1 MQKFN
6 KILAPAFLG
15 LSMSLLF
22 SVNSHASVDG
32 WKAENGTWKY
42 YKDYKALK
50 SWQKLGNNWYF
61 FNEDGSLKTGWLK
74 DGNDNW
80 YFLDLNSGSNQG
92 VLLSGWQWID
102 GYCYY
107 FETSDSGTLGRMYA
121 DKTVDG
127 YKLNPMGR
135 WVDNNGTELYDA
147 TRGIST
153 NKQNLSSDKDLA
165 KKASITAKR
174 SSSSGG
180 ISRGSGGASSG
191 GGSSSSTGSSYSYS
205 SGNSSSSNSASKHSS
220 DSDNTGSS
228 YSYDNGS
235 LSNSNSNSTKDSLI
249 QSNNNSVS
257 TDNSLN
263 DAGGSSS
270 ANVGSSSNSG
280 LSSSL
285 GSVTKPS
292 TGLVSQNQD
301 SLSSDSNNK
310 TNADSKQNTVPDKSN
325 IKKFED
331 TNTENPKTGN
341 GHSTPPSA
349 SENSTGSN
357 AQDLVTQPNKPSDN
371 TNPSDSTTATSS
383 NAAPKPENKE
393 IPNATEDS
401 KKQENEN
408 KAKEQEENKADKVK
422 DLLTTEKNNNVVQYT
437 DEDGKI
443 RTIIWAKGISA
454 PIMGE
459 GGDFRKEV
467 THAGSDTYIDY
478 KAPFAF
484 GNSWYDSNKSRAGG
498 NTDIDKN
505 LCFGATSANML
516 HWWFEQN
523 SSYIDSYI
531 AKEGDITRSGRSLS
545 ELRNSF
551 NSQQDSGIF
560 ELFKVLF
567 GYNDKGFYSDLLM
580 DLFINGYTPKISGA
594 TNIENEDMTP
604 DNRGGFFYNA
614 FKEVKLTER
623 TYGGSYEDLSE
634 KLKDILG
641 NEGIIGISHKT
652 FGNSSHI
659 VTLWGAEYDLNGKL
673 SAVYVSDS
681 DDQNEEADET
691 NLGMKRY
698 EVRNVGGI
706 AKLSTNQSNKN
717 AGSAIGYLHVLY
729 LGSEQWQSYINQ

>member
-6 KILAPAFLG
+6 KISAPAFLG

-135 WVDNNGTELYDA
+135 WVDNNGKELYDA

-153 NKQNLSSDKDLA
+153 NKQTLSSDKDLA
-165 KKASITAKR
+165 KKASIAEKR
-174 SSSSGG
+174 SGSAGG
-180 ISRGSGGASSG
+180 VSRGSGGASSG
-191 GGSSSSTGSSYSYS
+191 GGSSRSTGSSYSYS

-235 LSNSNSNSTKDSLI
+235 LSNSNSNSTKDNLI

-263 DAGGSSS
+263 SAVGNSS
-270 ANVGSSSNSG
+270 ADINGS
-280 LSSSL
+280 SSSL

-301 SLSSDSNNK
+301 SLRPDSNNK
-310 TNADSKQNTVPDKSN
+310 TNADSKQNTVPDSLN
-325 IKKFED
+325 NKKAEYVGE
-331 TNTENPKTGN
+331 ENPKASNENT
-341 GHSTPPSA
+341 TPPSA
-349 SENSTGSN
+349 SENSAGSN
-357 AQDLVTQPNKPSDN
+357 TKGSLTPAAEHGDN
-371 TNPSDSTTATSS
+371 TDSTEDTTATSS

-422 DLLTTEKNNNVVQYT
+422 DSLTTAKNNNVVQYT
-437 DEDGKI
+437 DENGKI

-467 THAGSDTYIDY
+467 THAGLDTYIDY

-484 GNSWYDSNKSRAGG
+484 GNSWYDINKSRAGG

-516 HWWFEQN
+516 HWWLEQN

-551 NSQQDSGIF
+551 NNQQDSGIF

-594 TNIENEDMTP
+594 TNIENEDMIP

-673 SAVYVSDS
+673 SAVYISDS

-691 NLGMKRY
+691 DLGMKRY

-706 AKLSTNQSNKN
+706 AKLSTNQSNKS

>member
-22 SVNSHASVDG
+22 TVSSYASAEG

-74 DGNDNW
+74 DSANNW
-80 YFLDLNSGSNQG
+80 YFLERNSGSNQG
-92 VLLSGWQWID
+92 VLLAGWQWID

-107 FETSDSGTLGRMYA
+107 FETSHSDTLGRMYA
-121 DKTVDG
+121 DTVVEG
-127 YKLNPMGR
+127 YKLSSIGR
-135 WVDNNGTELYDA
+135 WIDDNGKEYYDA
-147 TRGIST
+147 AKGIIS
-153 NKQNLSSDKDLA
+153 NKEEASSNKSLT
-165 KKASITAKR
+165 KKGATGVNR
-174 SSSSGG
+174 TGG
-180 ISRGSGGASSG
+180 TGGTSNRTKGGSGSFAGSLSNDNRSLDSADN
-191 GGSSSSTGSSYSYS
+191 SSSSTKDNSNNGSSD
-205 SGNSSSSNSASKHSS
+205 NSSNSAGGNS
-220 DSDNTGSS
+220 N
-228 YSYDNGS
+228 NGS
-235 LSNSNSNSTKDSLI
+235 LSLGNTDSNSNSVTGPDNASDN
-249 QSNNNSVS
+249 QSPNKQH
-257 TDNSLN
+257 T
-263 DAGGSSS
+263 
-270 ANVGSSSNSG
+270 
-280 LSSSL
+280 
-285 GSVTKPS
+285 
-292 TGLVSQNQD
+292 
-301 SLSSDSNNK
+301 DSNDSAG
-310 TNADSKQNTVPDKSN
+310 TNAKQNTVPDKLGNKES
-325 IKKFED
+325 ED
-331 TNTENPKTGN
+331 TIKE
-341 GHSTPPSA
+341 TPNA
-349 SENSTGSN
+349 SNENSTSPSPTDTHAKESHAHSPSADTKPADSN
-357 AQDLVTQPNKPSDN
+357 
-371 TNPSDSTTATSS
+371 TATSS
-383 NAAPKPENKE
+383 NAAPKPEKSENKE
-393 IPNATEDS
+393 IPNATEDN
-401 KKQENEN
+401 KKQDNDN
-408 KAKEQEENKADKVK
+408 KPKEQEENKADKVK
-422 DLLTTEKNNNVVQYT
+422 DSLTTAKNNNVVQYT
-437 DEDGKI
+437 DENGKI

-454 PIMGE
+454 PIMGD

-467 THAGSDTYIDY
+467 THVGSDTYIDY

-484 GNSWYDSNKSRAGG
+484 GNSWYDIDKSRAGG

-516 HWWFEQN
+516 HWWLEQN
-523 SSYIDSYI
+523 SSYVDSYI
-531 AKEGDITRSGRSLS
+531 TKEGDITRSGRSLS

-551 NSQQDSGIF
+551 NNQQDSGIF

-604 DNRGGFFYNA
+604 DNRGGFFYNV

-623 TYGGSYEDLSE
+623 TYEGSYEDLSE

-641 NEGIIGISHKT
+641 NEGIIGISHKI

-673 SAVYVSDS
+673 SAVYISDS

-691 NLGMKRY
+691 DLGMKRY
-698 EVRNVGGI
+698 EVRNVGGV

-729 LGSEQWQSYINQ
+729 LGTEQWQSYINQ

>member
-22 SVNSHASVDG
+22 TVSSYASAEG

-74 DGNDNW
+74 DSANNW
-80 YFLDLNSGSNQG
+80 YFLERNSGSNQG
-92 VLLSGWQWID
+92 VLLVGWQWID

-107 FETSDSGTLGRMYA
+107 FETSHSDTLGRMYA
-121 DKTVDG
+121 DTVVEG
-127 YKLNPMGR
+127 YKLSSIGR
-135 WVDNNGTELYDA
+135 WVDDNGKEYYDA
-147 TRGIST
+147 AKGIIS
-153 NKQNLSSDKDLA
+153 NKEEASSNKSLT
-165 KKASITAKR
+165 KKGAAGVNR
-174 SSSSGG
+174 AGG
-180 ISRGSGGASSG
+180 TGGTSHRTKGGSGSFAGSLSNDNRSLGSADN
-191 GGSSSSTGSSYSYS
+191 SSSSTKDNSNNGSSD
-205 SGNSSSSNSASKHSS
+205 NSSNSAGGNS
-220 DSDNTGSS
+220 N
-228 YSYDNGS
+228 NGS
-235 LSNSNSNSTKDSLI
+235 LSLGNTDSNSNSVTNPDNASDN
-249 QSNNNSVS
+249 QSPNKQH
-257 TDNSLN
+257 T
-263 DAGGSSS
+263 
-270 ANVGSSSNSG
+270 
-280 LSSSL
+280 
-285 GSVTKPS
+285 
-292 TGLVSQNQD
+292 
-301 SLSSDSNNK
+301 DSNDPAG
-310 TNADSKQNTVPDKSN
+310 TNAKQNTVPDKLGNKES
-325 IKKFED
+325 ED
-331 TNTENPKTGN
+331 TIKE
-341 GHSTPPSA
+341 TPNA
-349 SENSTGSN
+349 SNENSTSPTDTHAKGSH
-357 AQDLVTQPNKPSDN
+357 AHSPSADTKPA
-371 TNPSDSTTATSS
+371 DSNTATSS
-383 NAAPKPENKE
+383 NTAPKPEKPENKE
-393 IPNATEDS
+393 IPNATKDN
-401 KKQENEN
+401 KKQDNDN
-408 KAKEQEENKADKVK
+408 KPKEQEENKADKVK
-422 DLLTTEKNNNVVQYT
+422 DSLTTAKNNNIVQYT
-437 DEDGKI
+437 DENGKI

-454 PIMGE
+454 PIMGD

-484 GNSWYDSNKSRAGG
+484 GNSWYDINKSRAGG

-516 HWWFEQN
+516 HWWLEQN

-604 DNRGGFFYNA
+604 DNRGGFFYNV

-623 TYGGSYEDLSE
+623 TYGGSYENLSE

-641 NEGIIGISHKT
+641 NEGIIGISHRT
-652 FGNSSHI
+652 FGSSSHI

-673 SAVYVSDS
+673 SAVYISDS

-691 NLGMKRY
+691 DLGMKRY
-698 EVRNVGGI
+698 EVRNVGGV

-729 LGSEQWQSYINQ
+729 LGTEQWQSYINQ

>member
-22 SVNSHASVDG
+22 AVSSYASVEG
-32 WKAENGTWKY
+32 WKVENGTWKY
-42 YKDYKALK
+42 YKEYKALK

-74 DGNDNW
+74 DGNNNW

-135 WVDNNGTELYDA
+135 WVDNNGKELYDG

-165 KKASITAKR
+165 KKASIAAKK
-174 SSSSGG
+174 SGSVG
-180 ISRGSGGASSG
+180 GVSRGSGGASSG
-191 GGSSSSTGSSYSYS
+191 GGSSS
-205 SGNSSSSNSASKHSS
+205 
-220 DSDNTGSS
+220 NTGSS
-228 YSYDNGS
+228 YSYNNGS
-235 LSNSNSNSTKDSLI
+235 LSNSNSNSTKDNLI

-263 DAGGSSS
+263 GVGGSSS
-270 ANVGSSSNSG
+270 ANVNGS
-280 LSSSL
+280 SSSL

-292 TGLVSQNQD
+292 TGLVSQNQG

-310 TNADSKQNTVPDKSN
+310 TNANSKQNTVPDSLN
-325 IKKFED
+325 NKKAEYVGE
-331 TNTENPKTGN
+331 ENPKASNENT
-341 GHSTPPSA
+341 TPPSA

-408 KAKEQEENKADKVK
+408 RAKEQEENKADKVK

-454 PIMGE
+454 PVMGE

-478 KAPFAF
+478 KAPFTF

-516 HWWFEQN
+516 HWWLEQN

-551 NSQQDSGIF
+551 NSQQNSGIF

-623 TYGGSYEDLSE
+623 TYGGSYEGLSE

-691 NLGMKRY
+691 DLGMKRY

-706 AKLSTNQSNKN
+706 AKLSTNQSNKS

>member
-15 LSMSLLF
+15 LSMSLLL

-32 WKAENGTWKY
+32 WKAENGRWKY
-42 YKDYKALK
+42 YKDYKVLK
-50 SWQKLGNNWYF
+50 SWQKLGDNWYF

-74 DGNDNW
+74 DGNNNW

-135 WVDNNGTELYDA
+135 WVDNNGKELYDA

-165 KKASITAKR
+165 KKASTAAKR
-174 SSSSGG
+174 SGSTGG
-180 ISRGSGGASSG
+180 VSRGSGGSSSGG
-191 GGSSSSTGSSYSYS
+191 GGSSSSVGI
-205 SGNSSSSNSASKHSS
+205 SSNSGSSFSSGGGFSSSYNRGS
-220 DSDNTGSS
+220 DSLG
-228 YSYDNGS
+228 
-235 LSNSNSNSTKDSLI
+235 NSNSNSAKDSLI
-249 QSNNNSVS
+249 QGNNNSGS
-257 TDNSLN
+257 TDSSLN
-263 DAGGSSS
+263 SAGGSSS
-270 ANVGSSSNSG
+270 ANIGSSSNSD
-280 LSSSL
+280 LSSYL

-301 SLSSDSNNK
+301 SIRPDSNNK
-310 TNADSKQNTVPDKSN
+310 TSTNSKQNTVPDN
-325 IKKFED
+325 LNNKKAEYAVQK
-331 TNTENPKTGN
+331 NPKASN
-341 GHSTPPSA
+341 ENTPPPFA
-349 SENSTGSN
+349 TENSTGSN
-357 AQDLVTQPNKPSDN
+357 AQDLVTQPDTPSDN

-383 NAAPKPENKE
+383 NAAPKPENPENKE
-393 IPNATEDS
+393 IPDVTEDN
-401 KKQENEN
+401 KKQDNEN
-408 KAKEQEENKADKVK
+408 KPKEQEEDRAAKVK
-422 DLLTTEKNNNVVQYT
+422 DLLTTSKNNNVVQYA
-437 DEDGKI
+437 DENGKI
-443 RTIIWAKGISA
+443 RTIIWVKGISA

-467 THAGSDTYIDY
+467 THAGSDIYIDY

-484 GNSWYDSNKSRAGG
+484 GNSWYDINKSRAGG

-516 HWWFEQN
+516 HWWLEQN
-523 SSYIDSYI
+523 SSYIDNYI
-531 AKEGDITRSGRSLS
+531 AKEGDITRSGRNLS
-545 ELRNSF
+545 ELINSF
-551 NSQQDSGIF
+551 NNQQDSGIF

-659 VTLWGAEYDLNGKL
+659 VTLWGAEYDLNRKL
-673 SAVYVSDS
+673 SAVYISDS

-691 NLGMKRY
+691 DLGMKRY
-698 EVRNVGGI
+698 EIRNVGGI

-717 AGSAIGYLHVLY
+717 TGSAIGYLHVLY
-729 LGSEQWQSYINQ
+729 LGTEQWQNYINQ

>member
-15 LSMSLLF
+15 LSMSLLL

-32 WKAENGTWKY
+32 WKAENGRWKY
-42 YKDYKALK
+42 YKDYKVLK
-50 SWQKLGNNWYF
+50 SWQKLGDNWYF

-135 WVDNNGTELYDA
+135 WVDNNGKELYDG

-153 NKQNLSSDKDLA
+153 NKQNLSSDKDFA
-165 KKASITAKR
+165 KKASIAEKR
-174 SSSSGG
+174 SGSAGG
-180 ISRGSGGASSG
+180 VSRGSGGASSG
-191 GGSSSSTGSSYSYS
+191 GGSSSSTGSSYSY
-205 SGNSSSSNSASKHSS
+205 
-220 DSDNTGSS
+220 
-228 YSYDNGS
+228 DNGS
-235 LSNSNSNSTKDSLI
+235 LSNSNSNSTKDNLI

-263 DAGGSSS
+263 GVGGSSS
-270 ANVGSSSNSG
+270 ANVNGS
-280 LSSSL
+280 SSSL

-292 TGLVSQNQD
+292 TGLVSQNQG

-310 TNADSKQNTVPDKSN
+310 TNANSKQNTVPDSLN
-325 IKKFED
+325 NKKAEYVGE
-331 TNTENPKTGN
+331 ENPKASNENT
-341 GHSTPPSA
+341 TPPSA

-393 IPNATEDS
+393 IPDVTEDN
-401 KKQENEN
+401 KKQDNEN
-408 KAKEQEENKADKVK
+408 KPKEQEEDRAAKVK
-422 DLLTTEKNNNVVQYT
+422 DLLTTSKNNNVVQYT

-454 PIMGE
+454 PVMGE

-484 GNSWYDSNKSRAGG
+484 GNSWYDINKSRAGG

-516 HWWFEQN
+516 HWWLEQN

-551 NSQQDSGIF
+551 NSQQNSGIF

-623 TYGGSYEDLSE
+623 TYGGSYEGLSE

-691 NLGMKRY
+691 DLGMKRY

-706 AKLSTNQSNKN
+706 AKLSTNQSNKS

>member
-22 SVNSHASVDG
+22 AVSSYASVEG
-32 WKAENGTWKY
+32 WKVENGTWKY
-42 YKDYKALK
+42 YKEYKALK

-135 WVDNNGTELYDA
+135 WVDNNGKELYDG

-153 NKQNLSSDKDLA
+153 NKQNLSSDKDFA
-165 KKASITAKR
+165 KKASIAEKR
-174 SSSSGG
+174 SGSAGG
-180 ISRGSGGASSG
+180 VSRGSGGASSG
-191 GGSSSSTGSSYSYS
+191 GGSSSSTGSSYSY
-205 SGNSSSSNSASKHSS
+205 
-220 DSDNTGSS
+220 
-228 YSYDNGS
+228 DNGS
-235 LSNSNSNSTKDSLI
+235 LSNSNSNSTKDNLI

-263 DAGGSSS
+263 GVGGSSS
-270 ANVGSSSNSG
+270 ANVNGS
-280 LSSSL
+280 SSSL

-292 TGLVSQNQD
+292 TGLVSQNQG

-310 TNADSKQNTVPDKSN
+310 TNANSKQNTVPDSLN
-325 IKKFED
+325 NKKAEYVGE
-331 TNTENPKTGN
+331 ENPKASNENT
-341 GHSTPPSA
+341 TPPSA

-393 IPNATEDS
+393 IPNSTEDS

-443 RTIIWAKGISA
+443 RTIIWAKGILA
-454 PIMGE
+454 PVMGE
-459 GGDFRKEV
+459 GGDFRKGV

-516 HWWFEQN
+516 HWWLEQN

-623 TYGGSYEDLSE
+623 TYGGSYEGLSE

-691 NLGMKRY
+691 DLGMKRY

-706 AKLSTNQSNKN
+706 AKLSTNQSNKS

>member
-22 SVNSHASVDG
+22 TVSSYASAEG

-74 DGNDNW
+74 DSANNW
-80 YFLDLNSGSNQG
+80 YFLERNSGSNQG
-92 VLLSGWQWID
+92 VLLVGWQWID

-107 FETSDSGTLGRMYA
+107 FETSHSDTLGRMYA
-121 DKTVDG
+121 DTVVEG
-127 YKLNPMGR
+127 YKLSSIGR
-135 WVDNNGTELYDA
+135 WVDDNGKEYYDA
-147 TRGIST
+147 AKGIIS
-153 NKQNLSSDKDLA
+153 NKEEASSNKSLT
-165 KKASITAKR
+165 KKGAAGVNR
-174 SSSSGG
+174 AGG
-180 ISRGSGGASSG
+180 TGGTSHRTKGGSGSFAGSLSNDNRSLGSADN
-191 GGSSSSTGSSYSYS
+191 SSSSTKDNSNNGSSD
-205 SGNSSSSNSASKHSS
+205 NSSNSAGGNS
-220 DSDNTGSS
+220 N
-228 YSYDNGS
+228 NGS
-235 LSNSNSNSTKDSLI
+235 LSLGNTDSNSNSVTNPDNASDN
-249 QSNNNSVS
+249 QSPNKQH
-257 TDNSLN
+257 T
-263 DAGGSSS
+263 
-270 ANVGSSSNSG
+270 
-280 LSSSL
+280 
-285 GSVTKPS
+285 
-292 TGLVSQNQD
+292 
-301 SLSSDSNNK
+301 DSNDPAG
-310 TNADSKQNTVPDKSN
+310 TNAKQNTVPDKLGNKES
-325 IKKFED
+325 ED
-331 TNTENPKTGN
+331 TIKE
-341 GHSTPPSA
+341 TPNA
-349 SENSTGSN
+349 SNENSTSPTDTHAKGSH
-357 AQDLVTQPNKPSDN
+357 AHSPSADTKPA
-371 TNPSDSTTATSS
+371 DSNTATSS
-383 NAAPKPENKE
+383 NTAPKPEKPENKE
-393 IPNATEDS
+393 IPNATKDN
-401 KKQENEN
+401 KKQDNDN
-408 KAKEQEENKADKVK
+408 KPKEQEENKADKVK
-422 DLLTTEKNNNVVQYT
+422 DSLTTAKNNNIVQYT
-437 DEDGKI
+437 DENGKI

-454 PIMGE
+454 PIMGD

-484 GNSWYDSNKSRAGG
+484 GNSWYDINKSRAGG

-516 HWWFEQN
+516 HWWLEQN

-604 DNRGGFFYNA
+604 DNRGGFFYNV

-623 TYGGSYEDLSE
+623 TYGGSYENLSE

-659 VTLWGAEYDLNGKL
+659 VTLWGAEYDLKGKL

-681 DDQNEEADET
+681 DDQNEEADEAD
-691 NLGMKRY
+691 LGMKRY

-706 AKLSTNQSNKN
+706 PKLSTNQSNKS

>member
-22 SVNSHASVDG
+22 AVSSYASVEG
-32 WKAENGTWKY
+32 WKVENGTWKY
-42 YKDYKALK
+42 YKEYKALK

-74 DGNDNW
+74 DGNNNW

-135 WVDNNGTELYDA
+135 WVDNNGKELYDG

-165 KKASITAKR
+165 KKASIAAKK
-174 SSSSGG
+174 SGSVG
-180 ISRGSGGASSG
+180 GVSRGSGGASSG
-191 GGSSSSTGSSYSYS
+191 GGSSS
-205 SGNSSSSNSASKHSS
+205 
-220 DSDNTGSS
+220 NTGSS
-228 YSYDNGS
+228 YSYNNGS
-235 LSNSNSNSTKDSLI
+235 LSNSNSNSTKDNLI

-263 DAGGSSS
+263 GVGGSSS

-292 TGLVSQNQD
+292 TGLVIQNQD

-325 IKKFED
+325 NKKFED

-341 GHSTPPSA
+341 EHSTPPSA
-349 SENSTGSN
+349 SENSAGSN
-357 AQDLVTQPNKPSDN
+357 TKGSVTPAAEHGDN
-371 TNPSDSTTATSS
+371 TDPTEDTTATSS

-393 IPNATEDS
+393 IPNSTEDS

-443 RTIIWAKGISA
+443 RTIIWAKGILA
-454 PIMGE
+454 PVMGE
-459 GGDFRKEV
+459 GGDFRKGV

-516 HWWFEQN
+516 HWWLEQN

-623 TYGGSYEDLSE
+623 TYGGSYEGLSE

-691 NLGMKRY
+691 DLGMKRY

-706 AKLSTNQSNKN
+706 AKLSTNQSNKS

>member
-22 SVNSHASVDG
+22 AVSSYASVEG
-32 WKAENGTWKY
+32 WKVENGTWKY
-42 YKDYKALK
+42 YKEYKALK

-74 DGNDNW
+74 DGNNNW

-135 WVDNNGTELYDA
+135 WVDNNGKELYDG

-165 KKASITAKR
+165 KKASIAAKK
-174 SSSSGG
+174 SGSAG
-180 ISRGSGGASSG
+180 GVSRGSGGASSG
-191 GGSSSSTGSSYSYS
+191 GGSSSSTGSSYSY
-205 SGNSSSSNSASKHSS
+205 
-220 DSDNTGSS
+220 
-228 YSYDNGS
+228 DNGS
-235 LSNSNSNSTKDSLI
+235 LSNSNSNSTKDNLI
-249 QSNNNSVS
+249 LSNNNSVS

-263 DAGGSSS
+263 SAVGNSS
-270 ANVGSSSNSG
+270 ADINSS
-280 LSSSL
+280 SSSL

-301 SLSSDSNNK
+301 SLRPDSNNK
-310 TNADSKQNTVPDKSN
+310 TNANSKQNTVPDSLN
-325 IKKFED
+325 NKKAEYVGE
-331 TNTENPKTGN
+331 ENPKASNENT
-341 GHSTPPSA
+341 TPPSA

-408 KAKEQEENKADKVK
+408 RAKEQEENKADKVK

-454 PIMGE
+454 PVMGE

-478 KAPFAF
+478 KAPFTF

-516 HWWFEQN
+516 HWWLEQN

-551 NSQQDSGIF
+551 NSQQNSGIF

-623 TYGGSYEDLSE
+623 TYGGSYEGLSE

-691 NLGMKRY
+691 DLGMKRY

-706 AKLSTNQSNKN
+706 AKLSTNQSNKS

>member
-22 SVNSHASVDG
+22 TVSSYASAEG

-74 DGNDNW
+74 DGNNNW

-135 WVDNNGTELYDA
+135 WVDNNGKELYDA

-165 KKASITAKR
+165 KKVSTAAKR
-174 SSSSGG
+174 SGSTGG
-180 ISRGSGGASSG
+180 VSRGSGGASNGG
-191 GGSSSSTGSSYSYS
+191 GGSSSSAGISSN
-205 SGNSSSSNSASKHSS
+205 SGGSSSSDGGFSSSYNRSS
-220 DSDNTGSS
+220 DSLG
-228 YSYDNGS
+228 
-235 LSNSNSNSTKDSLI
+235 NSNSNSAKDSLI
-249 QSNNNSVS
+249 QGNNNSGS
-257 TDNSLN
+257 TDSSLN
-263 DAGGSSS
+263 SAGGSSS
-270 ANVGSSSNSG
+270 ANVGSSSNSD

-301 SLSSDSNNK
+301 SIRPDSTNK
-310 TNADSKQNTVPDKSN
+310 TSTNSKQNTVPDNLNNKKAEYAGQKDPKASN
-325 IKKFED
+325 EN
-331 TNTENPKTGN
+331 TPPHSTTEN
-341 GHSTPPSA
+341 SA
-349 SENSTGSN
+349 GSN
-357 AQDLVTQPNKPSDN
+357 AQDLVTQPNTPSDN

-383 NAAPKPENKE
+383 NAATKPENPENKE
-393 IPNATEDS
+393 IPDVTEDN
-401 KKQENEN
+401 KKQDNEN
-408 KAKEQEENKADKVK
+408 KPKEQEEDRAAKVK
-422 DLLTTEKNNNVVQYT
+422 DLLTTSKNNNVVQYT

-467 THAGSDTYIDY
+467 TNAGSDTYIDY

-545 ELRNSF
+545 ELRNSL
-551 NSQQDSGIF
+551 NNQQDSGIF

-614 FKEVKLTER
+614 FNEVKLTER
-623 TYGGSYEDLSE
+623 TYGGNYEGLSE

-673 SAVYVSDS
+673 SAVYISDS

-691 NLGMKRY
+691 DLGMKRY

-706 AKLSTNQSNKN
+706 AKLSTNQSNKS

>member
-22 SVNSHASVDG
+22 TVSSYASAEG

-74 DGNDNW
+74 DGNNNW

-135 WVDNNGTELYDA
+135 WVDNNGKELYDS

-165 KKASITAKR
+165 KKASTAAKK
-174 SSSSGG
+174 SSSTGG
-180 ISRGSGGASSG
+180 VSRGSGGASNGG
-191 GGSSSSTGSSYSYS
+191 GGSSSSAGISSN
-205 SGNSSSSNSASKHSS
+205 SGGSSSSGGGFSSSYNRGS
-220 DSDNTGSS
+220 DSLG
-228 YSYDNGS
+228 
-235 LSNSNSNSTKDSLI
+235 NSNSNSAKDSLI
-249 QSNNNSVS
+249 QGNNNSGS
-257 TDNSLN
+257 TDSSLN
-263 DAGGSSS
+263 SSGGSSS
-270 ANVGSSSNSG
+270 ANIGSSSNSE

-301 SLSSDSNNK
+301 SIRPDSNNK
-310 TNADSKQNTVPDKSN
+310 TSTNSKQNTVPDN
-325 IKKFED
+325 LNNKKAEYAGQK
-331 TNTENPKTGN
+331 NPKASN
-341 GHSTPPSA
+341 ENTPPPFA
-349 SENSTGSN
+349 TENSTGSN
-357 AQDLVTQPNKPSDN
+357 AQDLVTQPNTPSDN

-383 NAAPKPENKE
+383 NAAPKPENPENKE
-393 IPNATEDS
+393 IPDVTEDN
-401 KKQENEN
+401 KKQDNEN
-408 KAKEQEENKADKVK
+408 KPKEQEEDRAAKVK
-422 DLLTTEKNNNVVQYT
+422 DLLTTSKNNNVVQYT

-443 RTIIWAKGISA
+443 RTIIWAKGITA

-459 GGDFRKEV
+459 GGDFRKEI
-467 THAGSDTYIDY
+467 TNAGSDTYIDY

-516 HWWFEQN
+516 HWWLEQN

-551 NSQQDSGIF
+551 NNQQDSGIF

-614 FKEVKLTER
+614 FREVKLTER
-623 TYGGSYEDLSE
+623 TYGGNYEGLSE

-673 SAVYVSDS
+673 SAVYISDS

-691 NLGMKRY
+691 DLGMKRY

-706 AKLSTNQSNKN
+706 AKLSTNQSNKS

>member
-22 SVNSHASVDG
+22 TVSSYASAEG

-74 DGNDNW
+74 DGNNNW

-107 FETSDSGTLGRMYA
+107 FETSDSGTLGRMHA

-135 WVDNNGTELYDA
+135 WVDNNGKELYDA

-165 KKASITAKR
+165 KKASTAAKR
-174 SSSSGG
+174 SGSTSSVSRGSGGSSSSVGISSNSGGSSSSGG
-180 ISRGSGGASSG
+180 GFSSSYNRGS
-191 GGSSSSTGSSYSYS
+191 
-205 SGNSSSSNSASKHSS
+205 
-220 DSDNTGSS
+220 DSLG
-228 YSYDNGS
+228 
-235 LSNSNSNSTKDSLI
+235 NSNSNSAKDSLI
-249 QSNNNSVS
+249 QGNNNSGS
-257 TDNSLN
+257 TDSSLN
-263 DAGGSSS
+263 SAGGSSS
-270 ANVGSSSNSG
+270 ANIGNSSNSD

-301 SLSSDSNNK
+301 SIRPDSNNK
-310 TNADSKQNTVPDKSN
+310 TSTNSKQNTVPDN
-325 IKKFED
+325 LNNKKAEYAGQK
-331 TNTENPKTGN
+331 NPKASN
-341 GHSTPPSA
+341 ENTPPSFA
-349 SENSTGSN
+349 TENSTGSN
-357 AQDLVTQPNKPSDN
+357 AQDLVTQPNPPSDN

-383 NAAPKPENKE
+383 NAAPKPENPENKE
-393 IPNATEDS
+393 IPAATEDS
-401 KKQENEN
+401 KKQENDN
-408 KAKEQEENKADKVK
+408 KPKEQEENRAAKVK
-422 DLLTTEKNNNVVQYT
+422 DSLTTAKNNNVVQYT
-437 DEDGKI
+437 DENGKI
-443 RTIIWAKGISA
+443 RTIIWVKGISA

-484 GNSWYDSNKSRAGG
+484 GNSWYDINKSRAGG

-516 HWWFEQN
+516 HWWLEQN
-523 SSYIDSYI
+523 SSYIDNYI
-531 AKEGDITRSGRSLS
+531 AKEGDITRSGRNLS
-545 ELRNSF
+545 ELINSF
-551 NSQQDSGIF
+551 NNQQDSGIF

-604 DNRGGFFYNA
+604 DNRGGFFYNV

-673 SAVYVSDS
+673 SAVYISDS

-691 NLGMKRY
+691 DPGMKRY

-717 AGSAIGYLHVLY
+717 TGPAIGYLHVLY

>member
-22 SVNSHASVDG
+22 TVSSYASAEG

-74 DGNDNW
+74 DSANNW
-80 YFLDLNSGSNQG
+80 YFLERNSSSNQG
-92 VLLSGWQWID
+92 VLLAGWQWID

-107 FETSDSGTLGRMYA
+107 FETSHSGTLGRMYA
-121 DKTVDG
+121 DTVVEG
-127 YKLNPMGR
+127 YRLSSIGR
-135 WVDNNGTELYDA
+135 WVDDNGKEYYDA
-147 TRGIST
+147 AKGIIS
-153 NKQNLSSDKDLA
+153 NKEEASSNKSLT
-165 KKASITAKR
+165 KKGATGVNR
-174 SSSSGG
+174 TGG
-180 ISRGSGGASSG
+180 TGGTSNRTKGGSGSFAGSLSNDNRSLGSADN
-191 GGSSSSTGSSYSYS
+191 SSSSTKDNSNNGSSD
-205 SGNSSSSNSASKHSS
+205 NSSNSAGGNS
-220 DSDNTGSS
+220 N
-228 YSYDNGS
+228 NGS
-235 LSNSNSNSTKDSLI
+235 LSLGNTDSNSNSVTNPDNASDN
-249 QSNNNSVS
+249 QSPNKQH
-257 TDNSLN
+257 T
-263 DAGGSSS
+263 
-270 ANVGSSSNSG
+270 
-280 LSSSL
+280 
-285 GSVTKPS
+285 
-292 TGLVSQNQD
+292 
-301 SLSSDSNNK
+301 DSNDSAG
-310 TNADSKQNTVPDKSN
+310 TNAKQNTVPDKLGNKES
-325 IKKFED
+325 ED
-331 TNTENPKTGN
+331 TIKE
-341 GHSTPPSA
+341 TPNA
-349 SENSTGSN
+349 SNENSTSPSPTDTHANGSH
-357 AQDLVTQPNKPSDN
+357 AHSPSADTKPA
-371 TNPSDSTTATSS
+371 DSNTATSS
-383 NAAPKPENKE
+383 NAAPKPEKSENKE
-393 IPNATEDS
+393 IPNATEDN
-401 KKQENEN
+401 KKQDNYN
-408 KAKEQEENKADKVK
+408 KPKEQEENKADKVK
-422 DLLTTEKNNNVVQYT
+422 DSLTTAKNNNVVQYT
-437 DEDGKI
+437 DENGKI

-454 PIMGE
+454 PIMGD

-484 GNSWYDSNKSRAGG
+484 GNSWYDIDKSRAGG

-516 HWWFEQN
+516 HWWLEQN

-531 AKEGDITRSGRSLS
+531 TKEGDITRSGRSLS

-604 DNRGGFFYNA
+604 DNRGGFFYNV

-673 SAVYVSDS
+673 SAVYISDS
-681 DDQNEEADET
+681 DDQNEEANET
-691 NLGMKRY
+691 DLGMKRY
-698 EVRNVGGI
+698 EVRNVGGV

-729 LGSEQWQSYINQ
+729 LGTEQWQSYINQ

>member
-22 SVNSHASVDG
+22 AVSSYASVEG
-32 WKAENGTWKY
+32 WKVENGTWKY
-42 YKDYKALK
+42 YKEYKALK

-74 DGNDNW
+74 DGNNNW

-135 WVDNNGTELYDA
+135 WVDNNGKELYDA

-165 KKASITAKR
+165 KKASIAAKK
-174 SSSSGG
+174 SGSVG
-180 ISRGSGGASSG
+180 GVSRGSGGASSG
-191 GGSSSSTGSSYSYS
+191 GGSSS
-205 SGNSSSSNSASKHSS
+205 
-220 DSDNTGSS
+220 NTGSS
-228 YSYDNGS
+228 YSYNNGS
-235 LSNSNSNSTKDSLI
+235 LSNSNSNSTKDNLI

-263 DAGGSSS
+263 SAGGSSS

-292 TGLVSQNQD
+292 TGLVIQNQD
-301 SLSSDSNNK
+301 SLRPDSNNK

-325 IKKFED
+325 NKKFED

-341 GHSTPPSA
+341 EHSAPPSA
-349 SENSTGSN
+349 SENSAGSN
-357 AQDLVTQPNKPSDN
+357 TKGSLTPAAEHGDN
-371 TNPSDSTTATSS
+371 TDPTEDTTATSS
-383 NAAPKPENKE
+383 NAAPKPETKE

-484 GNSWYDSNKSRAGG
+484 GNSWYDSNKSIAGG

-516 HWWFEQN
+516 HWWLEQN

-551 NSQQDSGIF
+551 NNQQDSGIF

-659 VTLWGAEYDLNGKL
+659 VTLWGAEYDLNGTL

>member
-1 MQKFN
+1 MRKFN

-22 SVNSHASVDG
+22 SVSSYASAEG

-74 DGNDNW
+74 DSANNW
-80 YFLDLNSGSNQG
+80 YFLERNSGSNQG
-92 VLLSGWQWID
+92 VLLAGWQWID

-107 FETSDSGTLGRMYA
+107 FETSHSDTLGRMYA
-121 DKTVDG
+121 DTVVEG
-127 YKLNPMGR
+127 YKLSSIGR
-135 WVDNNGTELYDA
+135 WVDDNGKEYYD
-147 TRGIST
+147 TTKGIIS
-153 NKQNLSSDKDLA
+153 NKEEASSNKSLT
-165 KKASITAKR
+165 KK
-174 SSSSGG
+174 
-180 ISRGSGGASSG
+180 GSPGVNRAGGAGGTSHRSG
-191 GGSSSSTGSSYSYS
+191 GGSGSFAGSLSNDNRS
-205 SGNSSSSNSASKHSS
+205 LGSADNSSSSTKDNSNNGSSDNSSNSAKDNSSNSSS
-220 DSDNTGSS
+220 DNGSS
-228 YSYDNGS
+228 ANGNNLNNGS
-235 LSNSNSNSTKDSLI
+235 LSLGNTDSNSNSVTGPDNASDN
-249 QSNNNSVS
+249 QS
-257 TDNSLN
+257 
-263 DAGGSSS
+263 
-270 ANVGSSSNSG
+270 
-280 LSSSL
+280 
-285 GSVTKPS
+285 PS
-292 TGLVSQNQD
+292 KQHT
-301 SLSSDSNNK
+301 DSNAPAG
-310 TNADSKQNTVPDKSN
+310 TNAKQNTVPNKLGNKES
-325 IKKFED
+325 ED
-331 TNTENPKTGN
+331 TIKETPNTSN
-341 GHSTPPSA
+341 
-349 SENSTGSN
+349 ENSTSPSPTDTHAKGSHTHSPS
-357 AQDLVTQPNKPSDN
+357 ADTKPADN
-371 TNPSDSTTATSS
+371 NTATSS
-383 NAAPKPENKE
+383 NAAPKPEKPENKE

-401 KKQENEN
+401 KKQEKDN
-408 KAKEQEENKADKVK
+408 KPKEQEENKAAKVK
-422 DLLTTEKNNNVVQYT
+422 DSLTTAKNNNVVQYT
-437 DEDGKI
+437 DENGKI

-454 PIMGE
+454 PLMGE
-459 GGDFRKEV
+459 NGDFRKEI
-467 THAGSDTYIDY
+467 THADSDTYIDY

-484 GNSWYDSNKSRAGG
+484 GNSWYDINKSRAGG

-516 HWWFEQN
+516 YWWLEQN
-523 SSYIDSYI
+523 SSYIDAYI

-551 NSQQDSGIF
+551 NNQQDSGIF

-580 DLFINGYTPKISGA
+580 DLFINGYTPKNGGG
-594 TNIENEDMTP
+594 TNLENENMIP
-604 DNRGGFFYNA
+604 DNRGGFFYNV

-652 FGNSSHI
+652 FGSSSHI

-673 SAVYVSDS
+673 SAVYISDS

-691 NLGMKRY
+691 DLGMKRY

-717 AGSAIGYLHVLY
+717 TGSAIGYLHVLY
-729 LGSEQWQSYINQ
+729 LGTEQWQSYIDQ

>member
-6 KILAPAFLG
+6 KTLAPAFLG

-22 SVNSHASVDG
+22 TVSSYASAEG

-74 DGNDNW
+74 DSANNW
-80 YFLDLNSGSNQG
+80 YFLERNSGSNQG
-92 VLLSGWQWID
+92 VLLAGWQWID

-107 FETSDSGTLGRMYA
+107 FETSHSDTLGRMYA
-121 DKTVDG
+121 DTVVEG
-127 YKLNPMGR
+127 YKLSSIGR
-135 WVDNNGTELYDA
+135 WIDDNGKEYYDA
-147 TRGIST
+147 AKGIIS
-153 NKQNLSSDKDLA
+153 NKEEASSNKSLTKKGAASVNRAGGTGGTSHRTKGGSGSFAGSLSNDNKSLGSADNSSNSNEDNLSN
-165 KKASITAKR
+165 
-174 SSSSGG
+174 
-180 ISRGSGGASSG
+180 
-191 GGSSSSTGSSYSYS
+191 GSSD
-205 SGNSSSSNSASKHSS
+205 NSSNSAK
-220 DSDNTGSS
+220 DNSN
-228 YSYDNGS
+228 NGS
-235 LSNSNSNSTKDSLI
+235 LSLGNTDSNSNSVTNPDNASDN
-249 QSNNNSVS
+249 QSPNKQH
-257 TDNSLN
+257 T
-263 DAGGSSS
+263 
-270 ANVGSSSNSG
+270 
-280 LSSSL
+280 
-285 GSVTKPS
+285 
-292 TGLVSQNQD
+292 
-301 SLSSDSNNK
+301 DSNDPAG
-310 TNADSKQNTVPDKSN
+310 TNAKQNTVPDKLGNKES
-325 IKKFED
+325 ED
-331 TNTENPKTGN
+331 TIKETPNTSN
-341 GHSTPPSA
+341 
-349 SENSTGSN
+349 ENSTSPSPTDTHAKGSH
-357 AQDLVTQPNKPSDN
+357 AHSPSADTKPA
-371 TNPSDSTTATSS
+371 DSNTATSS
-383 NAAPKPENKE
+383 NAAPKPEKPENKE
-393 IPNATEDS
+393 IPNATEDN
-401 KKQENEN
+401 KKQDNDN
-408 KAKEQEENKADKVK
+408 KPKEQEENKADKVK
-422 DLLTTEKNNNVVQYT
+422 DSLTTAKNNNVVQYT
-437 DEDGKI
+437 DENGKI

-454 PIMGE
+454 PIMGD

-484 GNSWYDSNKSRAGG
+484 GNSWYDINKSRAGG

-516 HWWFEQN
+516 HWWLEQN

-531 AKEGDITRSGRSLS
+531 TKEGDITRSGRSLS

-604 DNRGGFFYNA
+604 DNRGGFFYNV

-623 TYGGSYEDLSE
+623 TYGGSYENLSE

-652 FGNSSHI
+652 FGSSSHI

-673 SAVYVSDS
+673 SAVYISDS

-691 NLGMKRY
+691 DLGMKRY
-698 EVRNVGGI
+698 EVRNVGGV

-729 LGSEQWQSYINQ
+729 LGTEQWQSYINQ

>member
-22 SVNSHASVDG
+22 AVSSYASVEG
-32 WKAENGTWKY
+32 WKVENGTWKY
-42 YKDYKALK
+42 YKEYKALK

-135 WVDNNGTELYDA
+135 WVDNNGKELYDG

-153 NKQNLSSDKDLA
+153 NKQNLSSDKDFA
-165 KKASITAKR
+165 KKASIAEKR
-174 SSSSGG
+174 SGSAGG
-180 ISRGSGGASSG
+180 VSRGSGGASSG
-191 GGSSSSTGSSYSYS
+191 GGSSSSTGSSYSY
-205 SGNSSSSNSASKHSS
+205 
-220 DSDNTGSS
+220 
-228 YSYDNGS
+228 DNGS
-235 LSNSNSNSTKDSLI
+235 LSNSNSNSTKDNLI

-263 DAGGSSS
+263 SAVGNSS
-270 ANVGSSSNSG
+270 ADINGS
-280 LSSSL
+280 SSSL

-301 SLSSDSNNK
+301 SLRPDSNNK
-310 TNADSKQNTVPDKSN
+310 TNTNSKQNTVPDSLN
-325 IKKFED
+325 NKKAEYVGE
-331 TNTENPKTGN
+331 ENPKASNENT
-341 GHSTPPSA
+341 TPPSA

-408 KAKEQEENKADKVK
+408 RAKEQEENKADEVK

-454 PIMGE
+454 PVMGE

-478 KAPFAF
+478 KAPFTF

-516 HWWFEQN
+516 HWWLEQN

-681 DDQNEEADET
+681 DDQNEEADEAD
-691 NLGMKRY
+691 LGMKRY

-706 AKLSTNQSNKN
+706 AKLSTNQSNKS

>member
-1 MQKFN
+1 MRKFN

-22 SVNSHASVDG
+22 SISSYASIEG

-74 DGNDNW
+74 DSANNW
-80 YFLDLNSGSNQG
+80 YFLERNSDSNQG
-92 VLLSGWQWID
+92 VLLAGWQWID

-107 FETSDSGTLGRMYA
+107 FETSHSGTLGRMYA
-121 DKTVDG
+121 DTVVEG
-127 YKLNPMGR
+127 YKLSSIGR
-135 WVDNNGTELYDA
+135 WVDDNGKEYYD
-147 TRGIST
+147 TTKGIIS
-153 NKQNLSSDKDLA
+153 NKEEASSNK
-165 KKASITAKR
+165 SITKKGSPGVNRAGGAGGTSHR
-174 SSSSGG
+174 SEG
-180 ISRGSGGASSG
+180 GSGSFAGSLSNDNRSLGSADN
-191 GGSSSSTGSSYSYS
+191 SSSSTKDNSNNGSSD
-205 SGNSSSSNSASKHSS
+205 NSSNSAKDNSS
-220 DSDNTGSS
+220 NSSLSLGNTDNSS
-228 YSYDNGS
+228 NNAKDNSNNGS
-235 LSNSNSNSTKDSLI
+235 LSLGNTDNNSNSVTGPNDVSDN
-249 QSNNNSVS
+249 QSPNKQH
-257 TDNSLN
+257 T
-263 DAGGSSS
+263 
-270 ANVGSSSNSG
+270 
-280 LSSSL
+280 
-285 GSVTKPS
+285 
-292 TGLVSQNQD
+292 
-301 SLSSDSNNK
+301 DSNDPAG
-310 TNADSKQNTVPDKSN
+310 TNAKQNTVPDKLGNKES
-325 IKKFED
+325 ED
-331 TNTENPKTGN
+331 TIKETPNTSNKNSTSASPTDTHAKGSHA
-341 GHSTPPSA
+341 HSPSA
-349 SENSTGSN
+349 DTKPADSN
-357 AQDLVTQPNKPSDN
+357 
-371 TNPSDSTTATSS
+371 TATSS
-383 NAAPKPENKE
+383 NAAPKPKNPENKE
-393 IPNATEDS
+393 ISNATEDS
-401 KKQENEN
+401 KKQGNDN
-408 KAKEQEENKADKVK
+408 KSKEQEENKADKVK
-422 DLLTTEKNNNVVQYT
+422 DSLTTSTNNNIVQYT

-443 RTIIWAKGISA
+443 RTIIWTKGISA

-484 GNSWYDSNKSRAGG
+484 GNSWYDINKSRAGG

-516 HWWFEQN
+516 HWWLEQN

-531 AKEGDITRSGRSLS
+531 TKEGDITRSGRSLS

-551 NSQQDSGIF
+551 NNQQDSGIF

-604 DNRGGFFYNA
+604 DNRGGFFYNV

-673 SAVYVSDS
+673 SAVYISDS

-691 NLGMKRY
+691 DLGMKRY
-698 EVRNVGGI
+698 EVRNVGGV

-729 LGSEQWQSYINQ
+729 LGTEQWQSYINQ

>member
-22 SVNSHASVDG
+22 AVSSYASVEG
-32 WKAENGTWKY
+32 WKVENGTWKY
-42 YKDYKALK
+42 YKEYKALK

-74 DGNDNW
+74 DGNNNW

-135 WVDNNGTELYDA
+135 WVDNNGKELYDG

-165 KKASITAKR
+165 KKASIAAKK
-174 SSSSGG
+174 SGSVG
-180 ISRGSGGASSG
+180 GVSRGSGGASSG
-191 GGSSSSTGSSYSYS
+191 GGSSS
-205 SGNSSSSNSASKHSS
+205 
-220 DSDNTGSS
+220 NTGSS
-228 YSYDNGS
+228 YSYNNGS
-235 LSNSNSNSTKDSLI
+235 LSNSNSNSTKDNLI

-263 DAGGSSS
+263 GVGGSSS

-292 TGLVSQNQD
+292 TGLVIQNQD

-325 IKKFED
+325 NKKFED

-341 GHSTPPSA
+341 EHSTPPSA
-349 SENSTGSN
+349 SENSAGSN
-357 AQDLVTQPNKPSDN
+357 TKGSVTPAAEHGDN
-371 TNPSDSTTATSS
+371 TDPTEDTTATSS
-383 NAAPKPENKE
+383 NAASKPENKE
-393 IPNATEDS
+393 IPNSTEDS

-443 RTIIWAKGISA
+443 RTIIWAKGILA
-454 PIMGE
+454 PVMGE
-459 GGDFRKEV
+459 GGDFRKGV

-484 GNSWYDSNKSRAGG
+484 GNSWYDINKSRAGG

-516 HWWFEQN
+516 HWWLEQN

-551 NSQQDSGIF
+551 NNQQDSGIF

-594 TNIENEDMTP
+594 TNIENEDMIP

-673 SAVYVSDS
+673 SAVYISDS

-691 NLGMKRY
+691 DLGMKRY

-706 AKLSTNQSNKN
+706 AKLSTNQSNKS

>member
-22 SVNSHASVDG
+22 TVSSYASAEG

-74 DGNDNW
+74 DSANNW
-80 YFLDLNSGSNQG
+80 YFLERNSGSNQG
-92 VLLSGWQWID
+92 VILAGWQWID

-107 FETSDSGTLGRMYA
+107 FETSHSGTLGRMYA
-121 DKTVDG
+121 DTVVEG
-127 YKLNPMGR
+127 YRLSSIGR
-135 WVDNNGTELYDA
+135 WVDDNGKEYYDA
-147 TRGIST
+147 AKGIIS
-153 NKQNLSSDKDLA
+153 NKEEASSNKSLT
-165 KKASITAKR
+165 KKGATGVNRTGGTGGTANRTK
-174 SSSSGG
+174 G
-180 ISRGSGGASSG
+180 GSGSFSG
-191 GGSSSSTGSSYSYS
+191 SLSNDNRSLGSADNSSSSTKDNSNNGSSD
-205 SGNSSSSNSASKHSS
+205 NSSNSAGGNS
-220 DSDNTGSS
+220 N
-228 YSYDNGS
+228 NGS
-235 LSNSNSNSTKDSLI
+235 LSLGNTDSNSNSVTGPDNASDN
-249 QSNNNSVS
+249 QSPNKQH
-257 TDNSLN
+257 T
-263 DAGGSSS
+263 
-270 ANVGSSSNSG
+270 
-280 LSSSL
+280 
-285 GSVTKPS
+285 
-292 TGLVSQNQD
+292 
-301 SLSSDSNNK
+301 DSNDSAG
-310 TNADSKQNTVPDKSN
+310 TNAKQNTVPDKLGNKES
-325 IKKFED
+325 ED
-331 TNTENPKTGN
+331 TIKE
-341 GHSTPPSA
+341 TPNS
-349 SENSTGSN
+349 SNENSTSPTDTHAKGSH
-357 AQDLVTQPNKPSDN
+357 AHSPSADTKPA
-371 TNPSDSTTATSS
+371 DSNTATSS
-383 NAAPKPENKE
+383 NTAPKPEKPENKE
-393 IPNATEDS
+393 IPNATEDN
-401 KKQENEN
+401 KKQDNDN
-408 KAKEQEENKADKVK
+408 KPKEQEENKADKVK
-422 DLLTTEKNNNVVQYT
+422 DSLTTAKNNNIVQYT
-437 DEDGKI
+437 DENGKI

-454 PIMGE
+454 PIMGD

-484 GNSWYDSNKSRAGG
+484 GNSWYDINKSRAGG

-516 HWWFEQN
+516 HWWLEQN

-531 AKEGDITRSGRSLS
+531 TKEGDITRSGRSLS

-604 DNRGGFFYNA
+604 DNRGGFFYNV

-623 TYGGSYEDLSE
+623 TYGGSYENLSE

-641 NEGIIGISHKT
+641 NEGIIGISHRT
-652 FGNSSHI
+652 FGSSSHI

-673 SAVYVSDS
+673 SAVYISDS

-691 NLGMKRY
+691 DLGMKRY
-698 EVRNVGGI
+698 EVRNVGGV

-729 LGSEQWQSYINQ
+729 LGTEQWQSYINQ

>member
-22 SVNSHASVDG
+22 TVSSYASAEG

-74 DGNDNW
+74 DGNNNW

-121 DKTVDG
+121 DKTVDD

-135 WVDNNGTELYDA
+135 WVDNNGKELYDA

-165 KKASITAKR
+165 KKASTAAKR
-174 SSSSGG
+174 SGSTGG
-180 ISRGSGGASSG
+180 VSRGSGGSSSGG
-191 GGSSSSTGSSYSYS
+191 GGSSSSVGI
-205 SGNSSSSNSASKHSS
+205 SSNSGSSFSSGGGFSSSYNRGS
-220 DSDNTGSS
+220 DSLG
-228 YSYDNGS
+228 
-235 LSNSNSNSTKDSLI
+235 NSNSNSAKDSLI
-249 QSNNNSVS
+249 QGNNNSGS
-257 TDNSLN
+257 TDSSLN
-263 DAGGSSS
+263 SAGGSSS
-270 ANVGSSSNSG
+270 ANIGSSSNSD

-301 SLSSDSNNK
+301 SIRPDSNNK
-310 TNADSKQNTVPDKSN
+310 TSTNSKQNTVPDN
-325 IKKFED
+325 LNNKKAEYAGQK
-331 TNTENPKTGN
+331 NPKVSN
-341 GHSTPPSA
+341 ENTPPPFA
-349 SENSTGSN
+349 TENSTGSN
-357 AQDLVTQPNKPSDN
+357 AQDLVTQPNTPSDN

-383 NAAPKPENKE
+383 NAAPKPENPENKE
-393 IPNATEDS
+393 IPDVTEDN
-401 KKQENEN
+401 KKQDNEN
-408 KAKEQEENKADKVK
+408 KPKEQEEDRAAKVK
-422 DLLTTEKNNNVVQYT
+422 DLLTTSKNNNVVQYT

-443 RTIIWAKGISA
+443 RTIIWAKGVTA
-454 PIMGE
+454 PLMGE
-459 GGDFRKEV
+459 GGDFRKEI
-467 THAGSDTYIDY
+467 TNAGSDTYIDY

-551 NSQQDSGIF
+551 NNQQDSGIF

-614 FKEVKLTER
+614 FNEVKLTER
-623 TYGGSYEDLSE
+623 TYGGNYEGLSE

-673 SAVYVSDS
+673 SAVYISDS

-691 NLGMKRY
+691 DLGMKRY

-706 AKLSTNQSNKN
+706 AKLSTNQSNKS

-729 LGSEQWQSYINQ
+729 LGSKQWQSYINQ

>member
-22 SVNSHASVDG
+22 AVSSYASVEG
-32 WKAENGTWKY
+32 WKVENGTWKY
-42 YKDYKALK
+42 YKEYKALK

-135 WVDNNGTELYDA
+135 WVDNNGKELYDG

-153 NKQNLSSDKDLA
+153 NKQNLSSDKDFA
-165 KKASITAKR
+165 KKASIAEKR
-174 SSSSGG
+174 SGSAGG
-180 ISRGSGGASSG
+180 VSRGSGGASSG
-191 GGSSSSTGSSYSYS
+191 GGSSSSTGSSYSY
-205 SGNSSSSNSASKHSS
+205 
-220 DSDNTGSS
+220 
-228 YSYDNGS
+228 DNGS
-235 LSNSNSNSTKDSLI
+235 LSNSNSNSTKDNLI

-263 DAGGSSS
+263 GVGGSSS
-270 ANVGSSSNSG
+270 ANVNGS
-280 LSSSL
+280 SSSL

-292 TGLVSQNQD
+292 TGLVSQNQG

-310 TNADSKQNTVPDKSN
+310 TNANSKQNTVPDSLN
-325 IKKFED
+325 NKKAEYVGE
-331 TNTENPKTGN
+331 ENPKASNENT
-341 GHSTPPSA
+341 TPPSA

-408 KAKEQEENKADKVK
+408 RAKEQEENKADKVK

-454 PIMGE
+454 PVMGE

-478 KAPFAF
+478 KAPFTF

-516 HWWFEQN
+516 HWWLEQN

-551 NSQQDSGIF
+551 NSQQNSGIF

-623 TYGGSYEDLSE
+623 TYGGSYEGLSE

-691 NLGMKRY
+691 DLGMKRY

-706 AKLSTNQSNKN
+706 AKLSTNQSNKR

>member
-1 MQKFN
+1 MRKFN

-22 SVNSHASVDG
+22 SVSSYASAEG

-74 DGNDNW
+74 DSANNW
-80 YFLDLNSGSNQG
+80 YFLERNSGSNQG
-92 VLLSGWQWID
+92 VLLAGWQWID

-107 FETSDSGTLGRMYA
+107 FETSHSDTLGRMYA
-121 DKTVDG
+121 DTVVEG
-127 YKLNPMGR
+127 YKLSSIGR
-135 WVDNNGTELYDA
+135 WVDDNGKEYYD
-147 TRGIST
+147 TTKGIIS
-153 NKQNLSSDKDLA
+153 NKEEASSNKSLT
-165 KKASITAKR
+165 KK
-174 SSSSGG
+174 SSPGVNRAGG
-180 ISRGSGGASSG
+180 AGGTSNRTKGGSGSFTSSLSNDNRSLG
-191 GGSSSSTGSSYSYS
+191 SADNSSSSTKDNSNNGSSD
-205 SGNSSSSNSASKHSS
+205 NSSNSAGGNS
-220 DSDNTGSS
+220 N
-228 YSYDNGS
+228 NGS
-235 LSNSNSNSTKDSLI
+235 LSLGNTDNNSNSVTGPDNASDN
-249 QSNNNSVS
+249 QS
-257 TDNSLN
+257 
-263 DAGGSSS
+263 
-270 ANVGSSSNSG
+270 
-280 LSSSL
+280 
-285 GSVTKPS
+285 PS
-292 TGLVSQNQD
+292 KQHT
-301 SLSSDSNNK
+301 DSNAPAG
-310 TNADSKQNTVPDKSN
+310 TNAKQNTVPNKLGNKES
-325 IKKFED
+325 ED
-331 TNTENPKTGN
+331 TIKETPNTSN
-341 GHSTPPSA
+341 
-349 SENSTGSN
+349 ENSTSPSPTDTHAKGSHTHSPS
-357 AQDLVTQPNKPSDN
+357 ADTKPADN
-371 TNPSDSTTATSS
+371 NTATSS
-383 NAAPKPENKE
+383 NAAPKPEKPENKE

-401 KKQENEN
+401 KKQEKDN
-408 KAKEQEENKADKVK
+408 KPKEQEENKAAKVK
-422 DLLTTEKNNNVVQYT
+422 DSLTTAKNNNVVQYT
-437 DEDGKI
+437 DENGKI

-454 PIMGE
+454 PLMGE
-459 GGDFRKEV
+459 NGDFRKEI

-484 GNSWYDSNKSRAGG
+484 GNSWYDSNKSRADG

-516 HWWFEQN
+516 HWWLEQN

-551 NSQQDSGIF
+551 NNQQDSGIF

-604 DNRGGFFYNA
+604 DNRGGFFYNV

-652 FGNSSHI
+652 FGSSSHI

-673 SAVYVSDS
+673 SAVYISDS

-691 NLGMKRY
+691 DLGMKRY

-717 AGSAIGYLHVLY
+717 TGSAIGYLHVLY
-729 LGSEQWQSYINQ
+729 LGTEQWQSYIDQ

>member
-1 MQKFN
+1 MRKFN

-22 SVNSHASVDG
+22 SVSSYASAEG
-32 WKAENGTWKY
+32 WKAENGTWQY

-74 DGNDNW
+74 DSANNW
-80 YFLDLNSGSNQG
+80 YFLERNSGSNQG
-92 VLLSGWQWID
+92 VLLAGWQWID

-107 FETSDSGTLGRMYA
+107 FETSHSGTLGRMYA
-121 DKTVDG
+121 DTVVEG
-127 YKLNPMGR
+127 YKLSSIGR
-135 WVDNNGTELYDA
+135 WVDNNGKEYYDA
-147 TRGIST
+147 AKGIIS
-153 NKQNLSSDKDLA
+153 NKEEASSNKSLT
-165 KKASITAKR
+165 KKGAAGVNR
-174 SSSSGG
+174 AGG
-180 ISRGSGGASSG
+180 TGGTSHRSG
-191 GGSSSSTGSSYSYS
+191 GGSGSFAGSLSNDNRSLGSSD
-205 SGNSSSSNSASKHSS
+205 NSSSSNGDNLSNGSS
-220 DSDNTGSS
+220 DNSS
-228 YSYDNGS
+228 SS
-235 LSNSNSNSTKDSLI
+235 AESNSSNGNVSLGNTDNSSNSTKDN
-249 QSNNNSVS
+249 SNNGSLSLGNIDSNSNSV
-257 TDNSLN
+257 TGPDN
-263 DAGGSSS
+263 
-270 ANVGSSSNSG
+270 
-280 LSSSL
+280 
-285 GSVTKPS
+285 
-292 TGLVSQNQD
+292 VSDNQ
-301 SLSSDSNNK
+301 SPNKQHTDSNDSAG
-310 TNADSKQNTVPDKSN
+310 TNAKQNTVPDKLGNKES
-325 IKKFED
+325 ED
-331 TNTENPKTGN
+331 TIKETPNTSN
-341 GHSTPPSA
+341 
-349 SENSTGSN
+349 ENSTSPSPTDTHAKGSH
-357 AQDLVTQPNKPSDN
+357 AHSPSADTKPA
-371 TNPSDSTTATSS
+371 DSNTATSS
-383 NAAPKPENKE
+383 NAAPKPEKPENKE

-454 PIMGE
+454 PLMGE
-459 GGDFRKEV
+459 NGDFRKEI
-467 THAGSDTYIDY
+467 THVGSDTYIDY

-484 GNSWYDSNKSRAGG
+484 GNSWYDINKSRAGG

-516 HWWFEQN
+516 YWWLEQN
-523 SSYIDSYI
+523 SSYIDAYI

-551 NSQQDSGIF
+551 NNQQDCGIF

-580 DLFINGYTPKISGA
+580 DLFINGYTPKNGGG
-594 TNIENEDMTP
+594 TNLENENMIP
-604 DNRGGFFYNA
+604 DNRGGFFYNV

-652 FGNSSHI
+652 FGSSSHI

-673 SAVYVSDS
+673 SAVYISDS

-691 NLGMKRY
+691 DLGMKRY

-729 LGSEQWQSYINQ
+729 LGTEQWQIYINQ

>member
-6 KILAPAFLG
+6 KISAPAFLG

-135 WVDNNGTELYDA
+135 WVDNNGKELYDA

-165 KKASITAKR
+165 KKASIAEKR
-174 SSSSGG
+174 SGSAGG
-180 ISRGSGGASSG
+180 VSRGSGGASSG

-235 LSNSNSNSTKDSLI
+235 LSNSNSNSTKDNLI

-263 DAGGSSS
+263 SAVGNSS
-270 ANVGSSSNSG
+270 ADINGS
-280 LSSSL
+280 SSSL

-301 SLSSDSNNK
+301 SLRPDSNNK
-310 TNADSKQNTVPDKSN
+310 TNADSKQNTVPDSLN
-325 IKKFED
+325 NKKAEYVGE
-331 TNTENPKTGN
+331 ENPKASNENT
-341 GHSTPPSA
+341 TPPSA
-349 SENSTGSN
+349 SENSAGSN
-357 AQDLVTQPNKPSDN
+357 TKGSLTPAAEHGDN
-371 TNPSDSTTATSS
+371 TDSTEDTTATSS

-422 DLLTTEKNNNVVQYT
+422 DSLTTAKNNNVVQYT
-437 DEDGKI
+437 DENGKI

-467 THAGSDTYIDY
+467 THAGLDTYIDY

-484 GNSWYDSNKSRAGG
+484 GNSWYDINKSRAGG

-516 HWWFEQN
+516 HWWLEQN

-551 NSQQDSGIF
+551 NNQQDSGIF

-594 TNIENEDMTP
+594 TNIENEDMIP

-673 SAVYVSDS
+673 SAVYISDS

-691 NLGMKRY
+691 DLGMKRY

-706 AKLSTNQSNKN
+706 AKLSTNQSNKS

>member
-6 KILAPAFLG
+6 KISAPAFLG

-135 WVDNNGTELYDA
+135 WVDNNGKELYDA

-165 KKASITAKR
+165 KKASIAEKR
-174 SSSSGG
+174 SGSAGG
-180 ISRGSGGASSG
+180 VSRGSGGASSG

-235 LSNSNSNSTKDSLI
+235 LSNSNSNSTKDNLI

-263 DAGGSSS
+263 SAVGNSS
-270 ANVGSSSNSG
+270 ADINGS
-280 LSSSL
+280 SSSL

-301 SLSSDSNNK
+301 SLRPDSNNK
-310 TNADSKQNTVPDKSN
+310 TNADSKQNTVPDSLN
-325 IKKFED
+325 NKKAEYVGE
-331 TNTENPKTGN
+331 ENPKASNENT
-341 GHSTPPSA
+341 TPPSA
-349 SENSTGSN
+349 SENSAGSN
-357 AQDLVTQPNKPSDN
+357 TKGSLTPAAEHGDN
-371 TNPSDSTTATSS
+371 TDSTEDTTATSS

-422 DLLTTEKNNNVVQYT
+422 DSLTTAKNNNVVQYT
-437 DEDGKI
+437 DENGKI

-467 THAGSDTYIDY
+467 THAGLDTYIDY

-484 GNSWYDSNKSRAGG
+484 GNSWYDINKSRAGG

-516 HWWFEQN
+516 HWWLEQN

-551 NSQQDSGIF
+551 NNQQDSGIF

-594 TNIENEDMTP
+594 TNIENEDMIP

-691 NLGMKRY
+691 DLGMKRY

-706 AKLSTNQSNKN
+706 AKLSTNQSNKS

>member
-22 SVNSHASVDG
+22 AVSSYASVEG
-32 WKAENGTWKY
+32 WKVENGTWKY
-42 YKDYKALK
+42 YKEYKALK

-74 DGNDNW
+74 DGNNNW

-135 WVDNNGTELYDA
+135 WVDNNGKELYDG

-165 KKASITAKR
+165 KKASIAAKK
-174 SSSSGG
+174 SGSVG
-180 ISRGSGGASSG
+180 GVSRGSGGASSG
-191 GGSSSSTGSSYSYS
+191 GGSSS
-205 SGNSSSSNSASKHSS
+205 
-220 DSDNTGSS
+220 NTGSS
-228 YSYDNGS
+228 YSYNNGS
-235 LSNSNSNSTKDSLI
+235 LSNSNSNSTKDNLI

-263 DAGGSSS
+263 GVGGSSS

-292 TGLVSQNQD
+292 TGLVIQNQD

-325 IKKFED
+325 NKKFED

-341 GHSTPPSA
+341 EHSTPPSA
-349 SENSTGSN
+349 SENSAGSN
-357 AQDLVTQPNKPSDN
+357 TKGSVTPAAEHGDN
-371 TNPSDSTTATSS
+371 TDPTEDTTATSS
-383 NAAPKPENKE
+383 NAASKPENKE
-393 IPNATEDS
+393 IPNSTEDS

-443 RTIIWAKGISA
+443 RTIIWAKGILA
-454 PIMGE
+454 PVMGE
-459 GGDFRKEV
+459 GGDFRKGV

-516 HWWFEQN
+516 HWWLEQN

-623 TYGGSYEDLSE
+623 TYGGSYEGLSE

-691 NLGMKRY
+691 DLGMKRY

-706 AKLSTNQSNKN
+706 AKLSTNQSNKS

>member
-22 SVNSHASVDG
+22 TVSSYASAEG

-74 DGNDNW
+74 DGNNNW

-135 WVDNNGTELYDA
+135 WVDNNGKELYDA

-165 KKASITAKR
+165 KKVSTAAKR
-174 SSSSGG
+174 SGSTGG
-180 ISRGSGGASSG
+180 VSRGSGGASNGG
-191 GGSSSSTGSSYSYS
+191 GGSSSSAGISSN
-205 SGNSSSSNSASKHSS
+205 SGGSSSSDGGFSSSYNRSS
-220 DSDNTGSS
+220 DSLG
-228 YSYDNGS
+228 
-235 LSNSNSNSTKDSLI
+235 NSNSNSAKDSLI
-249 QSNNNSVS
+249 QGNNNSGS
-257 TDNSLN
+257 TDSSLN
-263 DAGGSSS
+263 SAGGSSS
-270 ANVGSSSNSG
+270 ANVGSSSNSD

-301 SLSSDSNNK
+301 SIRPDSTNK
-310 TNADSKQNTVPDKSN
+310 TSTNSKQNTVPDNLNNKKAEYAGQKDPKASN
-325 IKKFED
+325 EN
-331 TNTENPKTGN
+331 TPPHSTTEN
-341 GHSTPPSA
+341 SA
-349 SENSTGSN
+349 GSN
-357 AQDLVTQPNKPSDN
+357 AQDLVTQPNTPSDN

-383 NAAPKPENKE
+383 NAATKPENPENKE
-393 IPNATEDS
+393 IPDVTEDN
-401 KKQENEN
+401 KKQDNEN
-408 KAKEQEENKADKVK
+408 KPKEQEEDRAAKVK
-422 DLLTTEKNNNVVQYT
+422 DLLTTSKNNNVVQYT

-467 THAGSDTYIDY
+467 TNAGSDTYIDY

-551 NSQQDSGIF
+551 NNQQDSGIF

-614 FKEVKLTER
+614 FNEVKLTER
-623 TYGGSYEDLSE
+623 TYGGNYEGLSE

-673 SAVYVSDS
+673 SAVYISDS

-691 NLGMKRY
+691 DLGMKRY

-706 AKLSTNQSNKN
+706 AKLSTNQSNKS

>member
-22 SVNSHASVDG
+22 TVSSYASAEG

-74 DGNDNW
+74 DGNNNW

-135 WVDNNGTELYDA
+135 WVDNNGKELYDA

-165 KKASITAKR
+165 KKASTAAKR
-174 SSSSGG
+174 SGSTGGVSSG
-180 ISRGSGGASSG
+180 G
-191 GGSSSSTGSSYSYS
+191 GGSSSSVGISSN
-205 SGNSSSSNSASKHSS
+205 SGGSSSSGGGFSSSYNRGS
-220 DSDNTGSS
+220 DSLG
-228 YSYDNGS
+228 
-235 LSNSNSNSTKDSLI
+235 NSNSNSAKDSLI
-249 QSNNNSVS
+249 QGNNNSGS
-257 TDNSLN
+257 TDSSLN
-263 DAGGSSS
+263 SAGGSSS
-270 ANVGSSSNSG
+270 ANIGSSSNSD

-301 SLSSDSNNK
+301 SIRPDSNNK
-310 TNADSKQNTVPDKSN
+310 TSTNSKQNTVPDN
-325 IKKFED
+325 LNNKKAEYAGQK
-331 TNTENPKTGN
+331 NPKASN
-341 GHSTPPSA
+341 ENTPPPFA
-349 SENSTGSN
+349 TENSTGSN
-357 AQDLVTQPNKPSDN
+357 AQDLVTQPNTPSDN

-383 NAAPKPENKE
+383 NAAPKPENPENKE
-393 IPNATEDS
+393 IPDVTEDN
-401 KKQENEN
+401 KKQDNEN
-408 KAKEQEENKADKVK
+408 KPKEQEEDRAAKVK
-422 DLLTTEKNNNVVQYT
+422 DLLTTSKNNNVVQYT

-443 RTIIWAKGISA
+443 RTIIWAKGITA
-454 PIMGE
+454 PLMGE
-459 GGDFRKEV
+459 GGDFRKEI
-467 THAGSDTYIDY
+467 TNAGSDTYIDY

-484 GNSWYDSNKSRAGG
+484 GNSWYDINKSRAGG

-516 HWWFEQN
+516 HWWLEQN

-531 AKEGDITRSGRSLS
+531 AKEGDITRSGRNLS
-545 ELRNSF
+545 ELINSF
-551 NSQQDSGIF
+551 NNQQDSGIF

-604 DNRGGFFYNA
+604 DNRGGFFYNV

-641 NEGIIGISHKT
+641 NEGIISISYKT
-652 FGNSSHI
+652 FGSSSHI

-673 SAVYVSDS
+673 SAVYISDS

-691 NLGMKRY
+691 DLGMKRY

-717 AGSAIGYLHVLY
+717 TGSAIGYLHVLY

>member
-22 SVNSHASVDG
+22 AVSSYASAEG

-42 YKDYKALK
+42 YKDDKTLK

-135 WVDNNGTELYDA
+135 WVDNNGKELYDG

-165 KKASITAKR
+165 KKASIAAKK
-174 SSSSGG
+174 SGSVG
-180 ISRGSGGASSG
+180 GVSRGSGGASSG
-191 GGSSSSTGSSYSYS
+191 GGSSS
-205 SGNSSSSNSASKHSS
+205 
-220 DSDNTGSS
+220 NTGSS
-228 YSYDNGS
+228 YSYNNGS
-235 LSNSNSNSTKDSLI
+235 LSNSNSNSTKDNLI

-263 DAGGSSS
+263 GVGGSSS

-292 TGLVSQNQD
+292 TGLVIQNQD

-325 IKKFED
+325 NKKFED

-341 GHSTPPSA
+341 EHSAPPSA
-349 SENSTGSN
+349 SENSAGSN
-357 AQDLVTQPNKPSDN
+357 TKGSLTPAAEHGDN
-371 TNPSDSTTATSS
+371 TDPTEDTTATSS

-401 KKQENEN
+401 KKQKNEN

-454 PIMGE
+454 PLMGE

-516 HWWFEQN
+516 HWWLEQN
-523 SSYIDSYI
+523 SSYIDAYI

-551 NSQQDSGIF
+551 NNQQDSGIF

-623 TYGGSYEDLSE
+623 TYGGSYEGLSE

-691 NLGMKRY
+691 DLGMKRY

-706 AKLSTNQSNKN
+706 AKLSTNQSNKS

>member
-22 SVNSHASVDG
+22 TVSSYASAEG

-74 DGNDNW
+74 DSANNW
-80 YFLDLNSGSNQG
+80 YFLERNSGSNQG
-92 VLLSGWQWID
+92 VLLVGWQWID

-107 FETSDSGTLGRMYA
+107 FETSHSDTLGRMYA
-121 DKTVDG
+121 DTVVEG
-127 YKLNPMGR
+127 YKLSSIGR
-135 WVDNNGTELYDA
+135 WVDDNGKEYYDA
-147 TRGIST
+147 AKGIIS
-153 NKQNLSSDKDLA
+153 NKEEASSNKSLT
-165 KKASITAKR
+165 KKGAAGVNR
-174 SSSSGG
+174 AGG
-180 ISRGSGGASSG
+180 TGGTSHRTKGGSGSFAGSLSNDNRSLGSADN
-191 GGSSSSTGSSYSYS
+191 SSSSTKDNSNNGSSD
-205 SGNSSSSNSASKHSS
+205 NSSNSAGGNS
-220 DSDNTGSS
+220 N
-228 YSYDNGS
+228 NGS
-235 LSNSNSNSTKDSLI
+235 LSLGNTDSNSNSVTNPDNASDN
-249 QSNNNSVS
+249 QSPNKQH
-257 TDNSLN
+257 T
-263 DAGGSSS
+263 
-270 ANVGSSSNSG
+270 
-280 LSSSL
+280 
-285 GSVTKPS
+285 
-292 TGLVSQNQD
+292 
-301 SLSSDSNNK
+301 DSNDPAG
-310 TNADSKQNTVPDKSN
+310 TNAKQNTVPDKLGNKES
-325 IKKFED
+325 ED
-331 TNTENPKTGN
+331 TIKE
-341 GHSTPPSA
+341 TPNA
-349 SENSTGSN
+349 SNENSTSPTDTHAKGSH
-357 AQDLVTQPNKPSDN
+357 AHSPSADTKPA
-371 TNPSDSTTATSS
+371 DSNTATSS
-383 NAAPKPENKE
+383 NTAPKPEKPENKE
-393 IPNATEDS
+393 IPNATKDN
-401 KKQENEN
+401 KKQDNDN
-408 KAKEQEENKADKVK
+408 KPNEQEENKADKVK
-422 DLLTTEKNNNVVQYT
+422 DSLTTAKNNNIVQYT
-437 DEDGKI
+437 DENGKI

-454 PIMGE
+454 PIMGD

-484 GNSWYDSNKSRAGG
+484 GNSWYDINKSRAGG

-516 HWWFEQN
+516 HWWLEQN

-531 AKEGDITRSGRSLS
+531 TKEGDITRSGRSLS

-604 DNRGGFFYNA
+604 DNRGGFFYNV

-623 TYGGSYEDLSE
+623 TYGGSYENLSE

-641 NEGIIGISHKT
+641 NEGIIGISHRT
-652 FGNSSHI
+652 FGSSSHI

-673 SAVYVSDS
+673 SAVYISDS

-691 NLGMKRY
+691 DLGMKRY
-698 EVRNVGGI
+698 EVRNVGGV

-729 LGSEQWQSYINQ
+729 LGTEQWQSYINQ

>member
-22 SVNSHASVDG
+22 TVSSYASAEG

-74 DGNDNW
+74 DSANNW
-80 YFLDLNSGSNQG
+80 YFLERNSGSNQG
-92 VLLSGWQWID
+92 VLLAGWQWID

-107 FETSDSGTLGRMYA
+107 FETSHSGTLGRMYA
-121 DKTVDG
+121 DTVVEG
-127 YKLNPMGR
+127 YKLSSIGR
-135 WVDNNGTELYDA
+135 WVDDNGKEYYDA
-147 TRGIST
+147 AKGIIS
-153 NKQNLSSDKDLA
+153 NKEEASSNKSLT
-165 KKASITAKR
+165 KKGATGVNR
-174 SSSSGG
+174 TGG
-180 ISRGSGGASSG
+180 TGGTSNRTKGGSGSFA
-191 GGSSSSTGSSYSYS
+191 GSLSNYNRSLDSAD
-205 SGNSSSSNSASKHSS
+205 NSSNSAGGNS
-220 DSDNTGSS
+220 N
-228 YSYDNGS
+228 NGS
-235 LSNSNSNSTKDSLI
+235 LSLGNTDSNSNSVTNPDNASDN
-249 QSNNNSVS
+249 QS
-257 TDNSLN
+257 
-263 DAGGSSS
+263 
-270 ANVGSSSNSG
+270 
-280 LSSSL
+280 
-285 GSVTKPS
+285 PS
-292 TGLVSQNQD
+292 KQHT
-301 SLSSDSNNK
+301 DSNALAG
-310 TNADSKQNTVPDKSN
+310 TNAKQNTVPDKLGN
-325 IKKFED
+325 KKSED
-331 TNTENPKTGN
+331 TIKETPNTSN
-341 GHSTPPSA
+341 
-349 SENSTGSN
+349 ENSTSPSPTDTHAKESHAHSPSADTKPADSN
-357 AQDLVTQPNKPSDN
+357 
-371 TNPSDSTTATSS
+371 TATSS
-383 NAAPKPENKE
+383 NAAPKPEKPENKK
-393 IPNATEDS
+393 IPNATEDN
-401 KKQENEN
+401 KKQDNDN
-408 KAKEQEENKADKVK
+408 KPKEQEENKADKVK
-422 DLLTTEKNNNVVQYT
+422 DSLTTAKNNNVVQYT
-437 DEDGKI
+437 DENGKI

-454 PIMGE
+454 PIMGD

-484 GNSWYDSNKSRAGG
+484 GNSWYDIDKSRAGG

-516 HWWFEQN
+516 HWWLEQN
-523 SSYIDSYI
+523 SSYVDSYI
-531 AKEGDITRSGRSLS
+531 TKEGDITRSGRSLS

-604 DNRGGFFYNA
+604 DNRGGFFYNV

-623 TYGGSYEDLSE
+623 TYGGSYENLSE

-652 FGNSSHI
+652 FGSSSHI

-673 SAVYVSDS
+673 SAVYISDS

-691 NLGMKRY
+691 DLGMKRY
-698 EVRNVGGI
+698 EIRNVGGV

-729 LGSEQWQSYINQ
+729 LGTEQWQSYINQ

>member
-42 YKDYKALK
+42 YKDYNALK

-135 WVDNNGTELYDA
+135 WVDNNGKELYDA

-153 NKQNLSSDKDLA
+153 NKQNLSSDKDFA
-165 KKASITAKR
+165 KKASIAEKR
-174 SSSSGG
+174 SGSAGG
-180 ISRGSGGASSG
+180 VSRGSGGASSG
-191 GGSSSSTGSSYSYS
+191 GGSSSSTGSSYSY
-205 SGNSSSSNSASKHSS
+205 
-220 DSDNTGSS
+220 
-228 YSYDNGS
+228 DNGS
-235 LSNSNSNSTKDSLI
+235 LSNSNSNSTKDNLI

-263 DAGGSSS
+263 GVGGSSS
-270 ANVGSSSNSG
+270 ANVNGS
-280 LSSSL
+280 SSSL

-292 TGLVSQNQD
+292 TGLVSQNQG

-310 TNADSKQNTVPDKSN
+310 TNADSKQNTVPDSLN
-325 IKKFED
+325 NKKAEYVGE
-331 TNTENPKTGN
+331 ENPKASNENT
-341 GHSTPPSA
+341 TPPSA

-393 IPNATEDS
+393 IPNSTEDS

-443 RTIIWAKGISA
+443 RTIIWAKGILA
-454 PIMGE
+454 PVMGE
-459 GGDFRKEV
+459 GGDFRKGV

-516 HWWFEQN
+516 HWWLEQN

-623 TYGGSYEDLSE
+623 TYGGSYEGLSE

-691 NLGMKRY
+691 DLGMKRY

-706 AKLSTNQSNKN
+706 AKLSTNQSNKS

>member
-22 SVNSHASVDG
+22 TVSSYASAEG

-74 DGNDNW
+74 DGNNNW

-135 WVDNNGTELYDA
+135 WVDNNGKELYDA

-165 KKASITAKR
+165 KKVSTAAKR
-174 SSSSGG
+174 SGSTGG
-180 ISRGSGGASSG
+180 VSRGSGGASNGG
-191 GGSSSSTGSSYSYS
+191 GGSSSSAGISSN
-205 SGNSSSSNSASKHSS
+205 SGGSSSSDGGFSSSYNRSS
-220 DSDNTGSS
+220 DSLG
-228 YSYDNGS
+228 
-235 LSNSNSNSTKDSLI
+235 NSNSNSAKDSLI
-249 QSNNNSVS
+249 QGNNNSGS
-257 TDNSLN
+257 TDSSLN
-263 DAGGSSS
+263 SAGGSSS
-270 ANVGSSSNSG
+270 ANVGSSSNSD

-301 SLSSDSNNK
+301 SIRPDSTNK
-310 TNADSKQNTVPDKSN
+310 TSTNSKQNTVPDNLNNKKAEYAGQKDPKASN
-325 IKKFED
+325 EN
-331 TNTENPKTGN
+331 TPPHSTTEN
-341 GHSTPPSA
+341 SA
-349 SENSTGSN
+349 GSN
-357 AQDLVTQPNKPSDN
+357 AQDLVTQPNTPSDN

-383 NAAPKPENKE
+383 NAATKPENPENKE
-393 IPNATEDS
+393 IPDVTEDN
-401 KKQENEN
+401 KKQDNEN
-408 KAKEQEENKADKVK
+408 KPKEQEEDRAAKVK
-422 DLLTTEKNNNVVQYT
+422 DLLTTSKNNNVVQYT

-454 PIMGE
+454 PIIGE

-467 THAGSDTYIDY
+467 TNAGSDTYIDY

-551 NSQQDSGIF
+551 NNQQDSGIF

-614 FKEVKLTER
+614 FNEVKLTER
-623 TYGGSYEDLSE
+623 TYGGNYEGLSE

-673 SAVYVSDS
+673 SAVYISDS

-691 NLGMKRY
+691 DLGMKRY

-706 AKLSTNQSNKN
+706 AKLSTNQSNKS